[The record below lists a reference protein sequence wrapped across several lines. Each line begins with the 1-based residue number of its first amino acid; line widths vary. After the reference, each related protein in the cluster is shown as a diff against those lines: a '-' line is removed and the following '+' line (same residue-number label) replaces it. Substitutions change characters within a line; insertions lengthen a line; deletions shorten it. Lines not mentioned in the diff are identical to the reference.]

1 VARSIEVKEQFLTR
15 CREALD
21 DGSFLRLSLQKST
34 GPEDLINVRARV
46 ATIKGSPALSFV
58 FHHTTK
64 DITKNFPFGEA
75 LEQTRVL
82 LGGTFR
88 SATLFTTAA
97 DHMIEYLGDANVK
110 IRSSRPTLKQQSAV
124 DHNREKNYLVPLSA
138 PFLKKMGIADEK
150 NNLRPTGA
158 SKYRQINKFIEIIDS
173 IIPESWRQG
182 KYAPRIV
189 DFGSGKSYLTF
200 AVYDYLTRKL
210 GIRCTVTGVEL
221 REELVAASNQLAE
234 ECEYTDLHFTTGAI
248 ASFAAESVDLV
259 IALHACDTAT
269 DDALLFSV
277 RVGAKVVMVAPC
289 CHKYV
294 RKHMK
299 LPLELRPVFRHGILE
314 ERIAESLTDGL
325 RALFLQVHG
334 YKTKVFEFVSSE
346 HTTKNVMIT
355 GRYMGNRSVAEETKL
370 QIESIK
376 RQFGIVD
383 FYLDR
388 NGWE

>member
-1 VARSIEVKEQFLTR
+1 
-15 CREALD
+15 
-21 DGSFLRLSLQKST
+21 
-34 GPEDLINVRARV
+34 
-46 ATIKGSPALSFV
+46 
-58 FHHTTK
+58 
-64 DITKNFPFGEA
+64 
-75 LEQTRVL
+75 
-82 LGGTFR
+82 
-88 SATLFTTAA
+88 
-97 DHMIEYLGDANVK
+97 
-110 IRSSRPTLKQQSAV
+110 
-124 DHNREKNYLVPLSA
+124 
-138 PFLKKMGIADEK
+138 
-150 NNLRPTGA
+150 
-158 SKYRQINKFIEIIDS
+158 
-173 IIPESWRQG
+173 
-182 KYAPRIV
+182 
-189 DFGSGKSYLTF
+189 
-200 AVYDYLTRKL
+200 
-210 GIRCTVTGVEL
+210 
-221 REELVAASNQLAE
+221 
-234 ECEYTDLHFTTGAI
+234 
-248 ASFAAESVDLV
+248 V